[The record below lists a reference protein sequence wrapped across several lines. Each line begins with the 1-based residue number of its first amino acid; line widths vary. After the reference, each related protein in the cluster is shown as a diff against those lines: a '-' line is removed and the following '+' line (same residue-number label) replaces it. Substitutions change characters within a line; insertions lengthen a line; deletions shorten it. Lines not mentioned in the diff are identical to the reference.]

1 MGWTTAETNTQS
13 SMEVRSMGKKR
24 DAAYY
29 KAKLQELELKDKVKA
44 AQDELRKLRG
54 KKK

>member
-1 MGWTTAETNTQS
+1 
-13 SMEVRSMGKKR
+13 MGKKR

-29 KAKLQELELKDKVKA
+29 QAKLKELELREKVKA
-44 AQDELRKLRG
+44 VQDELRKLRG

>member
-1 MGWTTAETNTQS
+1 
-13 SMEVRSMGKKR
+13 MGKKR

-29 KAKLQELELKDKVKA
+29 EGKLKELKLRDAVKI